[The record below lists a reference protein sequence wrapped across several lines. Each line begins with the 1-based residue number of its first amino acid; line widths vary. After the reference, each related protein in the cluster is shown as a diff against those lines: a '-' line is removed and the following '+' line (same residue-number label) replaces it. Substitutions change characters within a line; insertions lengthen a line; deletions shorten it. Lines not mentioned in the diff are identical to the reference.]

1 MNRQQRRAEKAKA
14 RGSCNDL
21 RGLIPESWACI
32 DCGVNTAPGLV
43 NRAQAEQAFANYDG
57 RGIKQTVGKS
67 SEVYTV
73 TPDVWQAA
81 GMEPYGGCLCIGCL
95 EKRIGRVLAPRDFPD
110 HPFRL
115 LPGTKRLL
123 ERRAGVEEVT
133 LMTED
138 LTMIAEDMAVAP

>member
-1 MNRQQRRAEKAKA
+1 MNREKAKA

-57 RGIKQTVGKS
+57 RGIKQTVGES

-81 GMEPYGGCLCIGCL
+81 GMEPAILNANESRSRGCAWGVVSP
-95 EKRIGRVLAPRDFPD
+95 EY
-110 HPFRL
+110 HRL
-115 LPGTKRLL
+115 W
-123 ERRAGVEEVT
+123 
-133 LMTED
+133 
-138 LTMIAEDMAVAP
+138 